1 MIIKAHVLVLIL
13 GLRVLLAELQ
23 NTHGHTDTPSKSSTR
38 TRTRTCG
45 DVTIHK
51 RGSLGGAVVARARR
65 RPRPRVGRLVGDGD
79 KLRPVPPLRDVLVPV
94 LIHASAAAAAAAGRA
109 DDGCPDLRDRL
120 GDRDEGLARGFHL
133 RELC

>member
-1 MIIKAHVLVLIL
+1 MIIKAHILVLVL

-65 RPRPRVGRLVGDGD
+65 RPRVGRLVGDGD
-79 KLRPVPPLRDVLVPV
+79 KLRPVPPLRDVLVPI
-94 LIHASAAAAAAAGRA
+94 LIHASAAAGRA
-109 DDGCPDLRDRL
+109 DDGRPDLRDRL